1 MKGRLSKMVFLIE
14 MANPYVEAFAIGLL
28 YGLAFCT
35 SSCIPY
41 VASYIAGVGADFRRG
56 VIVTLTYN
64 IGRVAAYAVIG
75 SLAGILSSIFR
86 FVVDESAI
94 ATFQNYAL
102 YVLAAV
108 TIAIG
113 VNIILKSKSA
123 SQNCAFDV
131 NADLAR
137 QREKIDTHAF
147 LLGFSRGLIICPPLA
162 MLLLYA
168 IPFGS
173 PFDSSILPVL
183 FGIGTTISPILL
195 LGGVTGW
202 LLNKAPLFRRKISM
216 IGGATLILL
225 GITAL
230 VNTITH

>member
-1 MKGRLSKMVFLIE
+1 MKRRPRNMSLLIE
-14 MANPYVEAFAIGLL
+14 MANPYIDAFAVGLF

-35 SSCIPY
+35 SSCLPY

-56 VIVTLTYN
+56 VLVTLTYN

-86 FVVDESAI
+86 FVVDESTI
-94 ATFQNYAL
+94 ATFQNYGL

-113 VNIILKSKSA
+113 VNILLKSKSA
-123 SQNCAFDV
+123 SQNCVLDV
-131 NADLAR
+131 NANLDE
-137 QREKIDTHAF
+137 QRGKIDAHAF
-147 LLGFSRGLIICPPLA
+147 LLGFSRGLIICPPVA

-173 PFDSSILPVL
+173 PFDSSILPIL

-195 LGGVTGW
+195 LGGITGW
-202 LLNKAPLFRRKISM
+202 LLNKAPLFRRKLAI
-216 IGGATLILL
+216 IGGAALILL
-225 GITAL
+225 GIIAL
-230 VNTITH
+230 ASTIIS